1 MPQPHIPGGSLDPE
15 RVLRMTRRFAA
26 APERVFDAW
35 LRPETARRWLFAS
48 AADEAYRAEIDAR
61 VGGRYEITARREGV
75 DYTAVGEYLE
85 IDRPRRL
92 VFTFAMPQFSPEA
105 DWIIVELA
113 PDGAGC
119 LLTFT
124 QQGLPPEYHAA
135 TEEGWSLMFE
145 LLAALL
151 A

>member
-1 MPQPHIPGGSLDPE
+1 MAQPHIPGGSLDPE
-15 RVLRMTRRFAA
+15 RALRMTRRFAA

-35 LRPETARRWLFAS
+35 LAPETARRWLFAS
-48 AADEAYRAEIDAR
+48 AADEAYHAEIDAR
-61 VGGRYEITARREGV
+61 VGGRYTITARRQGV

-92 VFTFAMPQFSPEA
+92 VFTFAMPQFAPEA
-105 DWIIVELA
+105 DWITVELA
-113 PDGAGC
+113 PDGDGC

-124 QQGLPPEYHAA
+124 QQGLPPEYIAA
-135 TEEGWSLMFE
+135 TEEGWALMFDA
-145 LLAALL
+145 LAALL